1 MALNESVPRATSPL
15 PEINQIVSP
24 SSIFRE
30 IVQSSSPMYI
40 QLLLGVAP
48 YPRTYPETGVFQS
61 SCIAINPHYHVVP
74 LAITEDWVN
83 NNITTDLKITYNDD
97 GSVLFGEIQTNIDN
111 ETNENTNNE
120 KKESNSNLNVP
131 IAIGVGAIIGIGIA
145 VILFKK
151 RK

>member
-1 MALNESVPRATSPL
+1 
-15 PEINQIVSP
+15 
-24 SSIFRE
+24 
-30 IVQSSSPMYI
+30 MYI

-48 YPRTYPETGVFQS
+48 SPRTYPETGVFQS

-97 GSVLFGEIQTNIDN
+97 SSVLFGEIQTNIDN

-131 IAIGVGAIIGIGIA
+131 IAIGIGAIIGIGIA